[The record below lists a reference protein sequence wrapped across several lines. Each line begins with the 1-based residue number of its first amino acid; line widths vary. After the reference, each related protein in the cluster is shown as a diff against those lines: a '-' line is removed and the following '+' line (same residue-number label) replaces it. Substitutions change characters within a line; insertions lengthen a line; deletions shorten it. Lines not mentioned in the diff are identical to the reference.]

1 MQGHYYS
8 DDFFVGTAG
17 GSFSVFEGGSR
28 ATGIRRLGA
37 GARCEDRGEEACAG
51 LACEDMV
58 VEKRARSAEDEATC
72 AKRAR
77 GGGDVD
83 TDAGGKED
91 FLEMLQNWIDEKALD
106 QHHDSGTVAAG
117 GGKVRCALAA
127 VAGAEEKKMG
137 FFHTAVMCT
146 VSVPILPEMVDS
158 ASSKSGAR
166 GQEGPEG
173 GRAGMT
179 FESGWSR
186 SKAQGFQ
193 VWILCMYLCVQVRA
207 CLDGYAY
214 VGCVPECKRAQA

>member
-83 TDAGGKED
+83 TDAGGNED

-117 GGKVRCALAA
+117 GGQGAVRPRGRSWSGGKKDG
-127 VAGAEEKKMG
+127 VFPHSRHVHSVGPYFAGDG
-137 FFHTAVMCT
+137 RL
-146 VSVPILPEMVDS
+146 SV
-158 ASSKSGAR
+158 R
-166 GQEGPEG
+166 
-173 GRAGMT
+173 
-179 FESGWSR
+179 
-186 SKAQGFQ
+186 
-193 VWILCMYLCVQVRA
+193 
-207 CLDGYAY
+207 
-214 VGCVPECKRAQA
+214 